1 MTEAR
6 GEPKALSASA
16 QKVQDTL
23 RALGFPHQV
32 IELEQPVRTAAAAA
46 AAVGCDVG
54 QIANSLIFRAER
66 SGRPV
71 LVVARGGRRV
81 DETKIASLIGEPIGK
96 ADPAFVRE
104 RTGFAIGGVAPLGH
118 AEPIETLIDAELMT
132 LDIVWAAAGHP
143 NSLFKLAPQE
153 LVAMSRG
160 RVAEVR

>member
-6 GEPKALSASA
+6 GESKALSPSA

-23 RALGFPHQV
+23 RALGFAHQV

-66 SGRPV
+66 TVRPI

-81 DETKIASLIGEPIGK
+81 DEAKIASLVGEPIGR

-104 RTGFAIGGVAPLGH
+104 RTGFAIGGVPPLGH
-118 AEPIETLIDAELMT
+118 AETIETLIDAELMG
-132 LDIVWAAAGHP
+132 LDILWAAAGHP
-143 NSLFKLAPQE
+143 NSLFKVTPQE

>member
-1 MTEAR
+1 MSEAR
-6 GEPKALSASA
+6 GESRALSASA

-23 RALGFPHQV
+23 RALGFAHPV
-32 IELEQPVRTAAAAA
+32 VELETPVRTAAAAA

-66 SGRPV
+66 SGRPI

-81 DETKIASLIGEPIGK
+81 DEARIASLVGEPIGK
-96 ADPAFVRE
+96 ADPTFVRE
-104 RTGFAIGGVAPLGH
+104 RTGFAIGGVPPLGH
-118 AEPIETLIDAELMT
+118 AEAIETLIDAELLA
-132 LDIVWAAAGHP
+132 LDILWAAAGHP
-143 NSLFKLAPQE
+143 NALFRVAPQE